1 MKIEIGRYNELLK
14 TESQKETLKREMQSR
29 VKDGTDWISF
39 DALKTIFDL
48 WDIVPEMISP
58 NKNNGCDTDV

>member
-1 MKIEIGRYNELLK
+1 MKIGIGRYNELLK
-14 TESQKETLKREMQSR
+14 AEAQKETLSREMQSR

-48 WDIVPEMISP
+48 WDEIPEV
-58 NKNNGCDTDV
+58 KRQGGKDV

>member
-1 MKIEIGRYNELLK
+1 MKIGIGRYNELLK
-14 TESQKETLKREMQSR
+14 AEAQKETLARELLSR

-48 WDIVPEMISP
+48 WDEIPEVNRP
-58 NKNNGCDTDV
+58 DDKDV